1 MTVDSKRGVN
11 ESTNPTTVDAA
22 KQAQMNAVWQRI
34 ADKADEQAKVEKK
47 AKLKREAART
57 DKQKNKLST
66 AKKIVIIV
74 ASVVVLTAIV
84 LTVWFLVFKKSDTEK
99 EPTLT
104 DRANEIAN
112 VNTDSSDE
120 LSQMIGESQSAYE
133 EYFNEILHT
142 DSTTWTTEDIEKVYY
157 CLAYASKV
165 GLYQDATSLL
175 ANIDY
180 AVANGVQVYN
190 GDLTKEFVNSVRE
203 QVNNNDAARGEI
215 YEESV

>member
-66 AKKIVIIV
+66 TKKIVIIV
-74 ASVVVLTAIV
+74 ASVIMLAAIV
-84 LTVWFLVFKKSDTEK
+84 SAVWLLVFKKSDTVK

-142 DSTTWTTEDIEKVYY
+142 DSTTWTMEDIEKVYY

-190 GDLTKEFVNSVRE
+190 GDLTEEFVNSVRE
-203 QVNNNDAARGEI
+203 QVDNNDPARGEI
-215 YEESV
+215 YEESM

>member
-1 MTVDSKRGVN
+1 MTVDNKRGAN
-11 ESTNPTTVDAA
+11 ELTNPTTVDAA

-34 ADKADEQAKVEKK
+34 ADKADKQAKVEKK

-66 AKKIVIIV
+66 TKKIVIIV
-74 ASVVVLTAIV
+74 ASVIVLAAIV
-84 LTVWFLVFKKSDTEK
+84 LAVWFLVSRKSDTEK

-165 GLYQDATSLL
+165 GLLQDAITLM

-180 AVANGVQVYN
+180 AISNGVQVYS
-190 GDLTKEFVNSVRE
+190 DSFTEEFVNSIRE
-203 QVNNNDAARGEI
+203 QINNNPSQGEV
-215 YEESV
+215 YEIPY

>member
-34 ADKADEQAKVEKK
+34 ADKADKQAKVEKK
-47 AKLKREAART
+47 VRLKREAAQT
-57 DKQKNKLST
+57 DGRKPKMST
-66 AKKIVIIV
+66 TKKIAIII
-74 ASVVVLTAIV
+74 ASVIVLAAIV
-84 LTVWFLVFKKSDTEK
+84 LAVWLFVFRKSDTEK

-120 LSQMIGESQSAYE
+120 LSQMIGESQSTYE
-133 EYFNEILHT
+133 EYFNELLHT
-142 DSTTWTTEDIEKVYY
+142 DATTWTAEDIEKVHY

-165 GLYQDATSLL
+165 GLTQDLITLLGNINYATS
-175 ANIDY
+175 
-180 AVANGVQVYN
+180 NGVSVYSGN
-190 GDLTKEFVNSVRE
+190 FTEEYVE
-203 QVNNNDAARGEI
+203 QVRNQVNGGSPSGVV
-215 YEESV
+215 YEEAM